1 MISDSK
7 KAVNSNYNSGSP
19 FSSTHTYV
27 GSKKKYTNEKK
38 KSTTTTKKVQE
49 RNRRRGYVNVIGGI
63 KEYTDF

>member
-7 KAVNSNYNSGSP
+7 KAGNSNYNNSSP
-19 FSSTHTYV
+19 FSSTHIYV
-27 GSKKKYTNEKK
+27 GSKKKSTKERK
-38 KSTTTTKKVQE
+38 KSTTTRKKVQE